1 MARRWLPPARIA
13 SSWSGRRSTGACW
26 GIPVRHRNLC
36 KAGFHVH
43 QLHGLHGHPFFW
55 RHGAEIAAGGGVKGD
70 TTTLEYLSAISKLSA
85 VEE

>member
-1 MARRWLPPARIA
+1 
-13 SSWSGRRSTGACW
+13 
-26 GIPVRHRNLC
+26 
-36 KAGFHVH
+36 
-43 QLHGLHGHPFFW
+43 LHGLHGHPFFW